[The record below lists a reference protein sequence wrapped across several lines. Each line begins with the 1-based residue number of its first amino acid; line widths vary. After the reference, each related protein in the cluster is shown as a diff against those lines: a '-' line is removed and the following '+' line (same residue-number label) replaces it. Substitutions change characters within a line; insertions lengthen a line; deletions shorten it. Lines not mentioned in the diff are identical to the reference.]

1 MTSRKISKVLVHD
14 EAERPSTD
22 LENIL
27 DSQADNQSLVDTINH
42 KIYSLIERL
51 AYSSKESHT
60 TEDKPEQTGLLEILA
75 ERLTDEHSKLVSILE
90 GVERLESLL

>member
-1 MTSRKISKVLVHD
+1 MAARKINKVLVQD

-27 DSQADNQSLVDTINH
+27 DSQADNQSLADTINH

-51 AYSSKESHT
+51 ARK
-60 TEDKPEQTGLLEILA
+60 KVI
-75 ERLTDEHSKLVSILE
+75 RLKISRSRPDC
-90 GVERLESLL
+90 